1 MADADDVKEILTQ
14 DAGPL
19 PVWVWDVGIGVIAV
33 AYIWWTGRDSGTTAV
48 ESAGSTVASGSD
60 AVFDAIDGAFKPGT
74 SGSASVGDE
83 APTEI
88 DTNVA
93 WGFRAVSYLV
103 GQGIAP
109 VTAQVAIGKYLA
121 EEELTDADAVLVNR
135 AVAGIGAPPTPIRV
149 NVPTPPTPPAPVKV
163 TIKSW
168 QRLNNGQ
175 VVALMSDG
183 TRVNKTLR
191 QYIDAG
197 MPAFSSN
204 AYENQTY
211 KVKSNGETAATI
223 AKKFNTSV
231 DNIIVLNRWKAVP
244 NLKKRN
250 VVKVPS
256 VKGSGKS

>member
-19 PVWVWDVGIGVIAV
+19 PVWVWGVGIGVIAV

-103 GQGIAP
+103 GQGVAP

-121 EEELTDADAVLVNR
+121 EEKLTDADAVLVNR

-149 NVPTPPTPPAPVKV
+149 NVPTPPATVNV

-223 AKKFNTSV
+223 AKKFDTSV

-244 NLKKRN
+244 NLKKGN